1 MDFSSQKSKKSLARR
16 SLASEFEFNKSET
29 AFESSKK
36 RATST
41 FHLNNTI
48 TGAVVPVD
56 RSASD
61 RSSRSMFATMRKTTI
76 RITKKLHSS
85 LKKIETVKKLEK
97 LEKSK
102 NIKRSPKILKSN
114 EEEISNDVVI
124 WEEQFC
130 QFKHLGTF

>member
-1 MDFSSQKSKKSLARR
+1 MDFSTKKSKTLARR
-16 SLASEFEFNKSET
+16 SLASEFEFNKSAT
-29 AFESSKK
+29 TFESSKK
-36 RATST
+36 KATST
-41 FHLNNTI
+41 FYLNNTV
-48 TGAVVPVD
+48 TGAVAD
-56 RSASD
+56 RSTTN
-61 RSSRSMFATMRKTTI
+61 RSMLAIMRKTTI

-85 LKKIETVKKLEK
+85 LKKIESVKKLDK

-102 NIKRSPKILKSN
+102 SVKRSPKILKSN